1 MTDTA
6 WQQELPDSSA
16 ATTSP
21 ERAPSDRTHL
31 VGLLLGAE
39 EDWPTAFEA
48 LLALVGPI
56 TTDDGV
62 THHLTSERLTIEPF
76 DLRQPVRTELVIDRL
91 AYWYYHPRE
100 WLKKA
105 ALMNDTYLLNSPF
118 TFQSMEKHSAY
129 VALMRLGLKVPET
142 WLVPYKNPVDNVRWA
157 YTSAKYNRPFDLK
170 AIANDLGYPMYMKP
184 FDGGGWRGVSRID
197 GERDLVKA
205 YDESGEMLMH
215 LQATVD
221 YDHFARALSIGAET
235 MVMDFRPDQPMHNR
249 YAVSHG
255 FLSESAG
262 KQAIAISRIVNA
274 FFRWEFNSAEMLV
287 KGDDVYPI
295 DYANACPDVAV
306 TSLHYYFP
314 WAIKALVKWSVYCVV
329 TGRRASVDL
338 STRAYFDIADSDRSY
353 EEKLDAYLDL
363 ADAYFETDR
372 YADWCE
378 ANLPHLDEAVHEWV
392 TGPDFDRLLRE
403 TVQATYP
410 AHEQDQFMAHFRGLI
425 GLWADGQSSA

>member
-1 MTDTA
+1 MTD
-6 WQQELPDSSA
+6 
-16 ATTSP
+16 
-21 ERAPSDRTHL
+21 HL
-31 VGLLLGAE
+31 IGLLLGAE
-39 EDWPTAFEA
+39 EDWPQAFEQI
-48 LLALVGPI
+48 LRRVGPL
-56 TTDDGV
+56 TYDGERHTV
-62 THHLTSERLTIEPF
+62 LSERLTIEPF
-76 DLRQPVRTELVIDRL
+76 NLTDPVRTDLVIDRL

-105 ALMNDTYLLNSPF
+105 SLVNGTYLLNSPF

-129 VALMRLGLKVPET
+129 CAMLRLGLHVPDT
-142 WLVPYKNPVDNVRWA
+142 ILVPYKNPIDNVRWA
-157 YTSAKYNRPFDLK
+157 YTSEKYNQRFDLDEL
-170 AIANDLGYPMYMKP
+170 ADRLGYPLYMKP
-184 FDGGGWRGVSRID
+184 FDGGGWRGVSRVD
-197 GERDLVKA
+197 DRGDLHRA

-262 KQAIAISRIVNA
+262 KQAIAVSRIVNA

-329 TGRRASVDL
+329 TGRRGSVDL
-338 STRAYFDIADSDRSY
+338 STRAYFDIADSDRTY

-372 YADWCE
+372 YADWCAE
-378 ANLPHLDEAVHEWV
+378 HLPHLDEAVHDWV
-392 TGPDFDRLLRE
+392 TGDEFDRLLRE

-425 GLWADGQSSA
+425 GLWADDQTSA